1 MLISLAV
8 VAAGCIGTGEP
19 RSSPSGSAADSPSPS
34 AASPSPS
41 PSTSALPAALAA
53 KTWVT
58 WGPVGSLGAAVAGTL
73 DGRYHLTLPP
83 AEVGLAAADFRVVS
97 AIWTKGSDGSIESST
112 LIVRDLRQEGAE
124 IARFEIPDAIVDAV
138 IRGDLVYLAG
148 SSARRGV
155 ISGVY
160 AGSLADGSVRTLIAP
175 GPVPDNLGASSGSV
189 VFALQMGPGVSRGP
203 VVLSPSGRTLGSAVC
218 GNGRC
223 NIELVDVASG
233 KVSRPLTGIPA
244 ALWLLGETTLIGV
257 DDTSVYGYD
266 LSGGLRWS
274 LKNKRPQSP
283 GCLTSDGGRL
293 VVLYQDLD
301 PSADAVVILATVD
314 VTSGANRELRR
325 WGRDEPAPLLWA
337 AVSTDETV
345 VLIPNGLAPEA
356 ALDAGGGS
364 FRADIVDIRTGTL
377 TKGALLLSNR

>member
-1 MLISLAV
+1 
-8 VAAGCIGTGEP
+8 
-19 RSSPSGSAADSPSPS
+19 
-34 AASPSPS
+34 
-41 PSTSALPAALAA
+41 
-53 KTWVT
+53 
-58 WGPVGSLGAAVAGTL
+58 
-73 DGRYHLTLPP
+73 
-83 AEVGLAAADFRVVS
+83 
-97 AIWTKGSDGSIESST
+97 
-112 LIVRDLRQEGAE
+112 
-124 IARFEIPDAIVDAV
+124 
-138 IRGDLVYLAG
+138 
-148 SSARRGV
+148 
-155 ISGVY
+155 
-160 AGSLADGSVRTLIAP
+160 
-175 GPVPDNLGASSGSV
+175 
-189 VFALQMGPGVSRGP
+189 
-203 VVLSPSGRTLGSAVC
+203 
-218 GNGRC
+218 
-223 NIELVDVASG
+223 
-233 KVSRPLTGIPA
+233 
-244 ALWLLGETTLIGV
+244 WLLGETNLIGV

-283 GCLTSDGGRL
+283 GYLTSDGGRL

-301 PSADAVVILATVD
+301 PSAEAVVILATVD